1 MLASLLLNGNDMMNL
16 TVNIG
21 MAKFQNPVAVASGT
35 FGHAEKYYDLAE
47 VKKLGAVVPKTV
59 TLNAR
64 EGNPPRRIVETP
76 SGMLNA
82 IGIENPG
89 ADGFIR
95 DKLPPLQKIGVP
107 LIISILGHTDE
118 EFVTLAEKFQGRE
131 NVSAL
136 ELNLS
141 CPNLG
146 KKTLVAQDPEATRRV
161 VAAVKKN
168 SRLPVIAK
176 LSPNVTDIA
185 VIARAAEEAGADAVS
200 LINTFSAMVI
210 DVRKRRS
217 VLGNFTGGLSGPA
230 IRPMAVYMVYQAA
243 QKVKIPII
251 AMGGIMTA
259 DDALQFIL
267 AGATM
272 VAVGTANFINPR
284 SPVEVLEGIKM
295 YMSKNKVTDIK
306 EIIGSLRTG
315 EAKKQETRSRE
326 GNTDAER

>member
-1 MLASLLLNGNDMMNL
+1 MNL

-21 MAKFQNPVAVASGT
+21 AAKFQNPVTVASGT
-35 FGHAEKYYDLAE
+35 FGHAERYYDLDE
-47 VKKLGAVVPKTV
+47 VKKLGAIVPKTV

-64 EGNPPRRIVETP
+64 EGNPPPRIVETP

-89 ADGFIR
+89 ADGFIQN
-95 DKLPPLQKIGVP
+95 KLPPLQKIGVP
-107 LIISILGHTDE
+107 LIISILGHTDD
-118 EFVTLAEKFQGRE
+118 EFVTLAGKFHQQRQ
-131 NVSAL
+131 VAAL

-161 VAAVKKN
+161 VKLVKEI
-168 SRLPVIAK
+168 SRVPVIAK

-185 VIARAAEEAGADAVS
+185 AIAQAAEEAGADGVS
-200 LINTFSAMVI
+200 LINTFPAMVI
-210 DVRKRRS
+210 DINKRRP

-230 IRPMAVYMVYQAA
+230 IRPMAVYMVYQTA
-243 QKVKIPII
+243 QRVKIPII

-272 VAVGTANFINPR
+272 VAPGTANFINPR
-284 SPVEVLEGIKM
+284 APVEVLEGIKA
-295 YMSKNKVTDIK
+295 YMRKNKVTDIK
-306 EIIGSLRTG
+306 EIIGNVRAE
-315 EAKKQETRSRE
+315 EAKK
-326 GNTDAER
+326 